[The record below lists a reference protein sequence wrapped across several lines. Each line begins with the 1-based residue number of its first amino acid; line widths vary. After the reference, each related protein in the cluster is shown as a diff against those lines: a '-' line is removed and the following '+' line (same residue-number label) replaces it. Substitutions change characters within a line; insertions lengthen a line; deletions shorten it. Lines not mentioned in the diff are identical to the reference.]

1 MQSTPMLDLTTLVPA
16 AAPVPAA
23 PVTDRGIDRR
33 TFLGATAA
41 TVAGGALLAGSGRAL
56 AQGAQGGNYGGAS
69 SSIAQTHAGKL
80 RGLYNGKA
88 HVFKGIQYG
97 APATGENR
105 FMPPKKPRPWS
116 GVRDAIQLGNQ
127 TPQLTAVMLA
137 EEVVSLDN
145 SPFSEDCLY
154 LNVWTPA
161 LDGRARPV
169 MVWFHGGGFT
179 NGSGGDVRYD
189 GSNLAHN
196 HDVVVV
202 TVNERLNAFG
212 FLYLGQLGG
221 ERYADS
227 GNAGLLDLVAS
238 LQWVHDNIHEFGGD
252 PGNVTIFGQSGG
264 GGKVSTLMAVPAAKG
279 LFHRAICESGLNM
292 RGIQPDQ
299 ATAMTRKVMDALDIQ
314 PNQVDKLEH
323 VPVDD
328 MLAALSWMSTQ
339 APGGAGGLLPF
350 GPVVDHRTLSRD
362 PWDPDAPA
370 ESAQV
375 PMLFG
380 STLTEGTFMLTT
392 PRDPIND
399 REFHQR
405 VQNGLGFGV
414 GRLSATQADQL
425 IALYRR
431 DYPHDSN
438 TRLFQIMTGDNW
450 MIPSVAAV
458 GERKAAQN
466 AAPAYVYHWEWIT
479 PVEGGRLGAPHTI
492 EIPFAFDN
500 LDVATADLITG
511 TGQDRFAM
519 ADKTSRVWTAF
530 ARTGN
535 PNVDGLPQWTPYS
548 ATHRAVMIF
557 NNECRLEVDPHAAER
572 EAMTRLHERH
582 A

>member
-1 MQSTPMLDLTTLVPA
+1 MKSRQMLGPA
-16 AAPVPAA
+16 GA
-23 PVTDRGIDRR
+23 VTGSGIDRR
-33 TFLGATAA
+33 TFLGATGAA
-41 TVAGGALLAGSGRAL
+41 VAGGVLLARSGRAL
-56 AQGAQGGNYGGAS
+56 AQGDYPAGT
-69 SSIAQTHAGKL
+69 SSIAQTQSGKV
-80 RGLYNGKA
+80 RGLHNGKA

-97 APATGENR
+97 ASTAGDNR
-105 FMPPKKPRPWS
+105 FMPPQKPQPWS
-116 GVRDAIQLGNQ
+116 GVRDATKLGNQ

-161 LDGRARPV
+161 LRDGRKRPV

-212 FLYLGQLGG
+212 FLYLGELGG

-238 LQWVHDNIHEFGGD
+238 LQWVHDNISEFGGD
-252 PGNVTIFGQSGG
+252 AGNVTIFGQSGG

-292 RGIQPDQ
+292 QGVQPDQ
-299 ATAMTRKVMDALDIQ
+299 ATAMTRKVMDALNLQ
-314 PNQVDKLEH
+314 PSQVEQLRD
-323 VPVDD
+323 VSVND
-328 MLAALSWMSTQ
+328 MLAALSWVSAQ
-339 APGGAGGLLPF
+339 APGGAGGLLRF
-350 GPVVDHRTLSRD
+350 GPVIDHRTLSRN
-362 PWDPDAPA
+362 PWDPDAPV
-370 ESAQV
+370 ESANV
-375 PMLFG
+375 PMLLG
-380 STLTEGTFMLTT
+380 SVLTEGTFMLTT

-399 REFHQR
+399 RELHQR
-405 VQNGLGFGV
+405 VERGLGFGV
-414 GRLSATQADQL
+414 GHLSPEQAEQL

-431 DYPHDSN
+431 DYPKTSN

-450 MIPSVAAV
+450 MIPNVAAV

-500 LDVATADLITG
+500 LDVPTAALITG
-511 TGQDRFAM
+511 TGEDRFAM
-519 ADKTSRVWTAF
+519 ADRTSRAWTGF

-535 PNVDGLPQWTPYS
+535 PNIKGLPQWTPYS
-548 ATHRAVMIF
+548 ADHRAVMIL
-557 NNECRLEVDPHAAER
+557 NNECRLEIDPHAAER
-572 EAMTRLHERH
+572 EAMTHLHG

>member
-1 MQSTPMLDLTTLVPA
+1 MLGPA
-16 AAPVPAA
+16 GA
-23 PVTDRGIDRR
+23 VTGSGIDRR
-33 TFLGATAA
+33 TFLGATGAA
-41 TVAGGALLAGSGRAL
+41 VAGGALFARSGAAL
-56 AQGAQGGNYGGAS
+56 AQGGYVSGA
-69 SSIAQTHAGKL
+69 SSIAQTQSGKV
-80 RGLYNGKA
+80 RGVHNGKA

-97 APATGENR
+97 ASTAGDNR
-105 FMPPKKPRPWS
+105 FMPPRKPQPWS
-116 GVRDAIQLGNQ
+116 GVRDATKLGNQ

-161 LDGRARPV
+161 LRDGRKRPV

-189 GSNLAHN
+189 GSNLAHK

-238 LQWVHDNIHEFGGD
+238 LQWVHDNIGEFGGD

-264 GGKVSTLMAVPAAKG
+264 GAKVSTLMAVPAARG
-279 LFHRAICESGLNM
+279 LFHRAICESGLSM
-292 RGIQPDQ
+292 QGVQPDQ
-299 ATAMTRKVMDALDIQ
+299 ATAMTRKVMDALNLQ
-314 PNQVDKLEH
+314 PSQIEELRGVS
-323 VPVDD
+323 VDD
-328 MLAALSWMSTQ
+328 LLAALSWVSAQ
-339 APGGAGGLLPF
+339 APGGAGGLLRF
-350 GPVVDHRTLSRD
+350 GPVIDHRTLSRN

-370 ESAQV
+370 ESAYV
-375 PMLFG
+375 PMLLG

-399 REFHQR
+399 RELHQR
-405 VQNGLGFGV
+405 VEHGLGFGA
-414 GRLSATQADQL
+414 GRLSPEQAGQL

-431 DYPHDSN
+431 DYPNTSN

-450 MIPSVAAV
+450 MIPNVAAV
-458 GERKAAQN
+458 GERKAAQH

-492 EIPFAFDN
+492 EIPFVFDN
-500 LDVATADLITG
+500 LDVPTAELITG
-511 TGQDRFAM
+511 SGEDRFAM
-519 ADKTSRVWTAF
+519 ADRASRAWTAF

-535 PNVDGLPQWTPYS
+535 PNVKGLPQWTPYS
-548 ATHRAVMIF
+548 AQHRAVMIL
-557 NNECRLEVDPHAAER
+557 NNECRLEIDPHAAER
-572 EAMTRLHERH
+572 EAMSHLRS